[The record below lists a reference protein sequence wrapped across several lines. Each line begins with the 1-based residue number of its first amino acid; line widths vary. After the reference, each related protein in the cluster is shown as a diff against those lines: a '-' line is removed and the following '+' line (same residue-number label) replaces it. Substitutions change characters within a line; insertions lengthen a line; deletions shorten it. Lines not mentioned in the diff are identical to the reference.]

1 MASRRKFLQQL
12 GAASLAA
19 PLSSLA
25 ATTNRRVE
33 ERLIPYEKK
42 RVTAEEINVAVI
54 GFGIMGSRNAKTL
67 LQVPGVKLVAVCD
80 LYQGRLERAKEL
92 YGQQLFTTQ
101 FYEDVLNRS
110 DIDAVV
116 VCTSDQWHDRITID
130 AMKKR
135 KAVYC
140 EKPMVHRISQGWEV
154 INVQQQTGA
163 VLQVGSQRVSS
174 IAYAEAKK
182 LYKAGEIGQLNCI
195 EASFDRH
202 TALGAWQYTMPTDAT
217 TNTITWKK
225 YLKENPSTPFDA
237 KRFFWWRN
245 YKEYGTGVAGD
256 LFVHLLSGIHFLT
269 DSKGPSKIFATGDLS
284 YWKDGRN
291 VPDVMTGVMEYK
303 ATNEHPAFQVLLKVN
318 LASGAEKVESGKV
331 KFYGTE
337 GVIDFGWNDFT
348 VYRNKFSSYPN
359 IGGWDALDT
368 YPDAMQKEIWKNYQ
382 QQYPD
387 ALLPKTDLTAIRYAA
402 PAGYDDRLDHFIH
415 FFESVRT
422 GKPVVE
428 DASFGFRAAAPC
440 LACNESYFQQK
451 VIHWDPV
458 HMKLVNN
465 K

>member
-1 MASRRKFLQQL
+1 MNSRRKFIKQL
-12 GAASLAA
+12 GAASLIA
-19 PLSSLA
+19 PITSYAS
-25 ATTNRRVE
+25 VSE
-33 ERLIPYEKK
+33 EEIEKRIIPYERKV
-42 RVTAEEINVAVI
+42 RAVDEINVGII
-54 GFGIMGSRNAKTL
+54 GFGIMGSRNAKTIL
-67 LQVPGVKLVAVCD
+67 EVPCVKLVAVCD
-80 LYQGRLERAKEL
+80 LYKGRLERAIEL

-101 FYEDVLNRS
+101 SYEELLTRS

-116 VCTSDQWHDRITID
+116 VCTSDQWHEKISID
-130 AMKKR
+130 SMRKR

-140 EKPMVHRISQGWEV
+140 EKPVVHQLNQGWNV
-154 INVQQQTGA
+154 INVQKQTGV

-182 LYKAGEIGQLNCI
+182 FYKAGEIGQLNCI

-202 TALGAWQYTMPTDAT
+202 TALGAWQYTMPVDAST
-217 TNTITWKK
+217 ETIAWKK
-225 YLKENPSTPFDA
+225 YLKSNDDTPFDV

-256 LFVHLLSGIHFLT
+256 LFVHLLSGIHYLT

-303 ATNEHPAFQVLLKVN
+303 ACNEHPAFQVLLKVN

-348 VYRNKFSSYPN
+348 ITKNKFSVAPN

-368 YPDAMQKEIWKNYQ
+368 YPDKMQQKILNEYRKKYSASEIS
-382 QQYPD
+382 P
-387 ALLPKTDLTAIRYAA
+387 TAQTPIKFAA
-402 PAGYDDRLDHFIH
+402 PAGYDDRYDHFVN
-415 FFESVRT
+415 FFDSVRNK
-422 GKPVVE
+422 KPVVE

-440 LACNESYFQQK
+440 LACNESYFQKK
-451 VIHWDPV
+451 VINWDPIK
-458 HMKLVNN
+458 MKLS
-465 K
+465 